1 MNIQDISTQLLY
13 TTFPIVSR
21 ELDGAKIGTGFIFS
35 ITKDDTTSIPLLI
48 TNYHVLKTTEGGYME
63 FHIGHNGMPTDK
75 SIQINFDSEII
86 SKNKLGSLDLIAI
99 PFAGTLEGLRSRGI
113 ELFYRTVD
121 QTLIPSKEMIDEFA
135 AIEDITFIGYPSGL
149 YDNKN
154 KFPIIRQGITATPI
168 WNNFKGDE
176 VFLIDAGVFQGSS
189 GGPVFIYN
197 RGTYPTKDGISVG
210 SRLLFVGV
218 ISQTMYSG
226 TATKRDYLDL
236 GVVINSSAAYREI
249 QRYVTN
255 LEQNS

>member
-1 MNIQDISTQLLY
+1 MNIQDVSTQLLY

-21 ELDGAKIGTGFIFS
+21 EEVGVTIGTGFIFS
-35 ITKDDTTSIPLLI
+35 IKRDEATSIPLLI
-48 TNYHVLKTTEGGYME
+48 TNYHVLEKTKGGYME
-63 FHIGHNGMPTDK
+63 FHIGQNGMPTDK
-75 SIQINFDSEII
+75 SIQINFDSEIT

-121 QTLIPSKEMIDEFA
+121 QFLIPSKEQINDFA
-135 AIEDITFIGYPSGL
+135 AIEEITFIGYPSGL
-149 YDNKN
+149 YDDKN
-154 KFPIIRQGITATPI
+154 KSPIVRKGISATPI
-168 WNNFKGDE
+168 WNDFKGQE

-189 GGPVFIYN
+189 GSPVFIYN
-197 RGTYPTKDGISVG
+197 RGTYPTKDGISIG
-210 SRLLFVGV
+210 NRLLFVGV

-226 TATKRDYLDL
+226 TSTKREYLDL

-249 QRYVTN
+249 QRYITI